1 MFEVVWCG
9 GCEVPQVMRRDEDE
23 LAVRVGTRGLYE
35 EGYADVSIDSVH
47 EHIEFIHRAEG
58 TLHGLP

>member
-1 MFEVVWCG
+1 
-9 GCEVPQVMRRDEDE
+9 MRRDEDE

-47 EHIEFIHRAEG
+47 EHIEFVHRAEG